1 MCRSA
6 LVDNLMLVLMGDS
19 VPQGAEDRLGN
30 CASHFDHLLFYANW
44 RKDNLQLS

>member
-1 MCRSA
+1 MSQSA
-6 LVDNLMLVLMGDS
+6 LADMLMLLLVGDS